1 MILGKVFSPNAIK
14 VNLKSTDKKSLFGEL
29 VDVLGENYPSL
40 DKKVTL
46 KAIIERESKMTT
58 GIMSGV
64 AVPHGRV
71 DSVQDVQ
78 GVIGISS
85 DGIEYDSIDGQPVH
99 LVFLMV
105 SSPASCESHLQA
117 LKRLARILEN
127 SSFREQ
133 MKNVSSSQEAYEL
146 LCKFESEL

>member
-1 MILGKVFSPNAIK
+1 VILGKVFSPNTIK
-14 VNLKSTDKKSLFGEL
+14 VNLKSSDKKALFCEL
-29 VDVLGENYPSL
+29 LDVLGAVHPEL
-40 DKKVTL
+40 DKKATL
-46 KAIIERESKMTT
+46 KAICDREAKMTT
-58 GIMSGV
+58 GIMPGI

-71 DSVQDVQ
+71 ESIQNVQ

-85 DGIEYDSIDGQPVH
+85 DGIDYDSIDGQPVH

-105 SSPASCESHLQA
+105 SSASACESHLQA
-117 LKRLARILEN
+117 LKRLASILEQ

-133 MKNVSSSQEAYEL
+133 MKNVSDAQEAYDL